1 MDNRNSKLLKFSWIL
16 KKCYEKNLE
25 KVLTKY
31 ELSQNE
37 GSVLLFLHNNN
48 LNTAKE
54 ISEYRSISK
63 SLVSKSVDSLCKKG
77 YIDIREDEEDK
88 RINRLYITENAKE
101 AVEKLS
107 LAQDEFYILLE
118 KGIKKEDLRVMDRV
132 LKKLYNNVYK
142 EINNNY

>member
-118 KGIKKEDLRVMDRV
+118 KEIKKEDLRVMDRV